1 MLQQTSLYYT
11 KSTKEIYILNKKE
24 KYLTT
29 KICMNMAN
37 SLTEIKYTKQK
48 TSTLSALE
56 FEIGDLL
63 TDKKYL

>member
-37 SLTEIKYTKQK
+37 SLTEIKYTR
-48 TSTLSALE
+48 
-56 FEIGDLL
+56 FV
-63 TDKKYL
+63 